1 MGPAALTQ
9 VLRSLTLPTNPNLLI
24 GLDMKDDAAVYRI
37 ADDLALVQT
46 VDFFPPIVDDPY
58 TFGAIAAANAL
69 SDVYAMGGRPILALA
84 IAGFPE
90 DLPAATISAILQGGA
105 DKVAEAGAVVAG
117 GHTVIDQEPKYGLC
131 VTGLVHPDQIT
142 AKARAQPGDLLLL
155 TKPLGTGVITTAHKR
170 SMVAEPHLQAAIN
183 SMVKL
188 NRRSAELA
196 SGVGLHSATDIT
208 GYGLLGH
215 AEELA
220 HNSGVA
226 LQIVLEQVPL
236 LIGAHEYARQGVFP
250 GGLGRNRDYLLGT
263 GSVRL
268 APDLEEARAQLLF
281 DPQTSGGLLF
291 ALPEQVAA
299 TLRERFAAAGEPVW
313 EIGRVIE
320 GAGIDVIGR
329 PGDKAKT

>member
-1 MGPAALTQ
+1 MGPAALAQ

-24 GLDMKDDAAVYRI
+24 GLDIKDDAAVYRI

-69 SDVYAMGGRPILALA
+69 SDVYAMGGRPVLALA

-117 GHTVIDQEPKYGLC
+117 GHTLIDQEPKYGLC
-131 VTGLVHPDQIT
+131 VTGLIRPDQVT

-170 SMVAEPHLQAAIN
+170 SLVAEQHLQAAID

-188 NRRSAELA
+188 NRRAAELA
-196 SGVGLHSATDIT
+196 SSVGLRSATDIT

-215 AEELA
+215 ADELA
-220 HNSGVA
+220 RNSGVA

-236 LIGAHEYARQGVFP
+236 LPGAYEYAQQGIFP
-250 GGLGRNRDYLLGT
+250 GGLGRNRDYLLGA

-268 APDLEEARAQLLF
+268 APDLEAARAQLLF

-291 ALPEQVAA
+291 ALPPAPAA
-299 TLRERFAAAGEPVW
+299 TLRERFAVAGEPIW
-313 EIGRVIE
+313 TIGRVVA
-320 GAGIDVIGR
+320 GAGIDVS
-329 PGDKAKT
+329 A

>member
-1 MGPAALTQ
+1 MGPAALAQ

-24 GLDMKDDAAVYRI
+24 GLDIQDDAAVYRI
-37 ADDLALVQT
+37 ADDMALVQT

-142 AKARAQPGDLLLL
+142 AKARARPGDVLLL
-155 TKPLGTGVITTAHKR
+155 TKPVGTGVITTAHKR
-170 SMVAEPHLQAAIN
+170 GVVAEQHLQAAID

-188 NRRSAELA
+188 NRRAAELGA
-196 SGVGLHSATDIT
+196 SVGLHSATDIT

-220 HNSGVA
+220 RNSGVG

-236 LIGAHEYARQGVFP
+236 LPGAHEYARQGVFP
-250 GGLGRNRDYLLGT
+250 GGLGRNRDYLLEA

-268 APDLEEARAQLLF
+268 APDLEAARAQLLF

-291 ALPEQVAA
+291 ALPEPAA
-299 TLRERFAAAGEPVW
+299 TTLRERFAIAGEPIW
-313 EIGRVIE
+313 EIGRVVE
-320 GAGIDVIGR
+320 GAGIDV
-329 PGDKAKT
+329 TS

>member
-1 MGPAALTQ
+1 MGPATLAQ
-9 VLRSLTLPTNPNLLI
+9 VLRSLTLPTNPDLLI
-24 GLDMKDDAAVYRI
+24 GLDIKDDAAVYRI

-131 VTGLVHPDQIT
+131 VTGLVHPDRIT
-142 AKARAQPGDLLLL
+142 AKALAQPGDLLML

-170 SMVAEPHLQAAIN
+170 GVVDEQHLQAAIQ

-188 NRRSAELA
+188 NRRAAELA
-196 SGVGLHSATDIT
+196 SSVGLHSATDIT

-220 HNSGVA
+220 RNSGVA
-226 LQIVLEQVPL
+226 LRIVLAQVPL
-236 LIGAHEYARQGVFP
+236 LPGAREYARQGVFP
-250 GGLGRNRDYLLGT
+250 GGLGRNRDYLFGA
-263 GSVRL
+263 GAVRI
-268 APDLEEARAQLLF
+268 APALEEAWAQLLF

-291 ALPEQVAA
+291 ALPAQAAA
-299 TLRERFAAAGEPVW
+299 TLRERFAVAGEPIW
-313 EIGRVIE
+313 EIGRVAE
-320 GAGIDVIGR
+320 GAGIDVIS
-329 PGDKAKT
+329 

>member
-1 MGPAALTQ
+1 MGPAALAQ
-9 VLRSLTLPTNPNLLI
+9 VLRSLILPTNPNLLI
-24 GLDMKDDAAVYRI
+24 GLDIKDDAAVYRI

-117 GHTVIDQEPKYGLC
+117 GHTVIDAEPKYGLC

-142 AKARAQPGDLLLL
+142 AKARAQPGDVLLL
-155 TKPLGTGVITTAHKR
+155 TKSLGTGVITTAHKR
-170 SMVAEPHLQAAIN
+170 GVVAEEHLQSAID

-188 NRRSAELA
+188 NRRAAELA
-196 SGVGLHSATDIT
+196 SSVGLHSATDIT

-220 HNSGVA
+220 RNSGVA

-236 LIGAHEYARQGVFP
+236 LPGALEYARQGVFP
-250 GGLGRNRDYLLGT
+250 GGLGRNRDYLLGA

-268 APDLEEARAQLLF
+268 SPGLEEAKIIRSSKA
-281 DPQTSGGLLF
+281 SGFCVG
-291 ALPEQVAA
+291 
-299 TLRERFAAAGEPVW
+299 
-313 EIGRVIE
+313 
-320 GAGIDVIGR
+320 
-329 PGDKAKT
+329 

>member
-1 MGPAALTQ
+1 
-9 VLRSLTLPTNPNLLI
+9 
-24 GLDMKDDAAVYRI
+24 
-37 ADDLALVQT
+37 
-46 VDFFPPIVDDPY
+46 
-58 TFGAIAAANAL
+58 
-69 SDVYAMGGRPILALA
+69 MGGRPILALA

-117 GHTVIDQEPKYGLC
+117 GHTLIDQEPKYGLC
-131 VTGLVHPDQIT
+131 VTGLIHPDQVT

-170 SMVAEPHLQAAIN
+170 GLVAEQHLQAAID

-188 NRRSAELA
+188 NRRAAELA
-196 SGVGLHSATDIT
+196 SSVGLHSATDIT

-215 AEELA
+215 ADELA
-220 HNSGVA
+220 RNSGVA

-236 LIGAHEYARQGVFP
+236 LPGAYEYAQQGIFP
-250 GGLGRNRDYLLGT
+250 GGLGRNRDYLLGA

-268 APDLEEARAQLLF
+268 APDLEAARAQLLF

-291 ALPEQVAA
+291 ALPGQAAA
-299 TLRERFAAAGEPVW
+299 TLRERFAVAGEPIW
-313 EIGRVIE
+313 TIGRVVA
-320 GAGIDVIGR
+320 GAGIDVS
-329 PGDKAKT
+329 A

>member
-1 MGPAALTQ
+1 MGPAALAQ

-24 GLDMKDDAAVYRI
+24 GLDIKDDAAVYRI
-37 ADDLALVQT
+37 TDDLALVQT

-117 GHTVIDQEPKYGLC
+117 GHTLIDQEPKYGLC
-131 VTGLVHPDQIT
+131 VTGLIRPDQVT

-170 SMVAEPHLQAAIN
+170 GLVAEQHLQAAID

-188 NRRSAELA
+188 NRRAAELA
-196 SGVGLHSATDIT
+196 SSVGLHSATDIT

-215 AEELA
+215 ADELA
-220 HNSGVA
+220 RNSGVA

-236 LIGAHEYARQGVFP
+236 LPGAYEYAQQGIFP
-250 GGLGRNRDYLLGT
+250 GGLGRNRDYLLGA

-268 APDLEEARAQLLF
+268 APDLEAARAQLLF

-291 ALPEQVAA
+291 ALPPAPAA
-299 TLRERFAAAGEPVW
+299 TLRERFAVAGEPIW
-313 EIGRVIE
+313 TIGRVVA
-320 GAGIDVIGR
+320 GAGIDVS
-329 PGDKAKT
+329 A

>member
-1 MGPAALTQ
+1 MGPAALAQ

-24 GLDMKDDAAVYRI
+24 GLDIKDDAAVYRI

-90 DLPAATISAILQGGA
+90 DLPPATISAILQGGA
-105 DKVAEAGAVVAG
+105 DKVAEASAVVAG

-131 VTGLVHPDQIT
+131 VTGLVHPDRVT
-142 AKARAQPGDLLLL
+142 AKAHARPGDLLLL
-155 TKPLGTGVITTAHKR
+155 TKPIGTGVITTAHKR
-170 SMVAEPHLQAAIN
+170 GVVADEHLQAAIA
-183 SMVKL
+183 SMVRL
-188 NRRSAELA
+188 NRCAAELA
-196 SGVGLHSATDIT
+196 GAAGLHSATDIT

-220 HNSGVA
+220 RNSGVG
-226 LQIVLEQVPL
+226 LQISLDEVPL
-236 LIGAHEYARQGVFP
+236 LPGALEYARRGIFP
-250 GGLGRNRDYLLGT
+250 GGLGRNRDYLLGE
-263 GSVRL
+263 GAVRL
-268 APDLEEARAQLLF
+268 AEELDQAHMQLLF

-291 ALPEQVAA
+291 ALPAREAA
-299 TLRERFAAAGEPVW
+299 TLRERFAMAGEPCW
-313 EIGRVIE
+313 EIGSVVD
-320 GAGIDVIGR
+320 GAGIDVG
-329 PGDKAKT
+329 G